1 MNARRWNWPLWA
13 GFLLSVLAFLSY
25 FVLFAKFPVTR
36 DVPWANFLLFGIA
49 IILLG
54 LGLKRAFG
62 QSQLYRGKIFG
73 SILSVAS
80 LLIVTFFCLLIF
92 KLSKQLPA
100 SAAAPRIGAKAPD
113 FELSDTQGK
122 NVSLGSLLTT
132 PIASTRAA
140 PKGVLL
146 VFYRGYW

>member
-1 MNARRWNWPLWA
+1 MNERRWNWPLWA
-13 GFLLSVLAFLSY
+13 GFLLSVFAFLSY
-25 FVLFAKFPVTR
+25 FALFVKFPVTR
-36 DVPWANFLLFGIA
+36 DIPWVSFLLFGIA
-49 IILLG
+49 VILLG

-73 SILSVAS
+73 SILSVVS

-100 SAAAPRIGAKAPD
+100 SAAAPHIGAKAPD
-113 FELSDTQGK
+113 FELPDTQGK
-122 NVSLGSLLTT
+122 TVSLNNLLTA
-132 PIASTRAA
+132 PIPSTHVV

>member
-1 MNARRWNWPLWA
+1 MNARRWNWQLWA
-13 GFLLSVLAFLSY
+13 GFLLCVLAFLSCFIL
-25 FVLFAKFPVTR
+25 FVKFPVTR
-36 DVPWANFLLFGIA
+36 DVPWVNFLLFGIA
-49 IILLG
+49 VVLLG

-73 SILSVAS
+73 SILSIVS

-92 KLSKQLPA
+92 KFSKQLPA
-100 SAAAPRIGAKAPD
+100 SAAAPHVGAKAPA

-122 NVSLGSLLTT
+122 NVSLTSLLTT
-132 PIASTRAA
+132 PIASTHQA

>member
-25 FVLFAKFPVTR
+25 FVLFVKFPVTR
-36 DVPWANFLLFGIA
+36 DVPWVNFLLFGIA
-49 IILLG
+49 VILLW

-73 SILSVAS
+73 SILSLVS

-92 KLSKQLPA
+92 KFSKQLPA
-100 SAAAPRIGAKAPD
+100 SAAAPHIGAKAPD
-113 FELSDTQGK
+113 FQLSDTQGK
-122 NVSLGSLLTT
+122 NVSLGSLLTA
-132 PIASTRAA
+132 PIPSTHAV
-140 PKGVLL
+140 PKGVLI